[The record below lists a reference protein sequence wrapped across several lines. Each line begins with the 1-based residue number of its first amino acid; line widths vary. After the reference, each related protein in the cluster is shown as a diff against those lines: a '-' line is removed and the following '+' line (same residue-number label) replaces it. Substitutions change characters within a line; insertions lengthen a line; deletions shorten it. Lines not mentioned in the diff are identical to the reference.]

1 MHRLTSS
8 VTPASLLLAAAI
20 PLAGS
25 AAIGALGCGGGNK
38 PADSATTDT
47 DGGAGG
53 SGKPGDDPSHE
64 VVATGDGGAAP
75 EVKKDECVGFDI
87 ANLEDLLLKSSCE
100 EASVKP
106 DTIQPVDLKG
116 KLEVTLSA
124 SPMKSAG
131 GGKVDLLVT
140 FANKSKD
147 PLILHFKIDP
157 VPRFDVEVWDA
168 GGKKA
173 GPKRADMPAG
183 SPPPPPKGHSAPP
196 SSEVK
201 AARVTIAP
209 NGSARVRVPWD
220 AVKMKWAPEKV
231 RGTSPERGYPR
242 SPAGP
247 LAKGKYTV
255 KVVTPLVGVSEGVDH
270 EMSAPKVEIEI
281 DK

>member
-1 MHRLTSS
+1 MHRLKLSFGTH
-8 VTPASLLLAAAI
+8 ALAIAI
-20 PLAGS
+20 MS
-25 AAIGALGCGGGNK
+25 ATALGCGGGKK
-38 PADSATTDT
+38 PADGMPTDT

-53 SGKPGDDPSHE
+53 SGKPGDDTSNE
-64 VVATGDGGAAP
+64 AAGDGGAAEP
-75 EVKKDECVGFDI
+75 KKDECVGFDI
-87 ANLEDLLLKSSCE
+87 ANLEDMLLKSSCE
-100 EASVKP
+100 EPSVKP
-106 DTIQPVDLKG
+106 DTLQPVDLKG

-124 SPMKSAG
+124 SPTKSAG

-183 SPPPPPKGHSAPP
+183 TPPPPPKGHSAPP
-196 SSEVK
+196 PSEAK
-201 AARVTIAP
+201 SARVTIAP
-209 NGSARVRVPWD
+209 NGNARARVPWD

-231 RGTSPERGYPR
+231 RGTPPERGYPR
-242 SPAGP
+242 APAGP
-247 LAKGKYTV
+247 LPKGKYTV

-270 EMSAPKVEIEI
+270 EMSAPKVEVEI

>member
-8 VTPASLLLAAAI
+8 VTLASVLVLLVAPA
-20 PLAGS
+20 
-25 AAIGALGCGGGNK
+25 ALGCGGGTK
-38 PADSATTDT
+38 PADTATTDT

-64 VVATGDGGAAP
+64 VAATDGGAAP

-106 DTIQPVDLKG
+106 DSIQPVDLKG

-168 GGKKA
+168 GSKKA

-209 NGSARVRVPWD
+209 NGNARVRVPWD